1 YGRAYRDI
9 VRAFRGRFDH
19 PPDAVS
25 RPRSEDELEEVLEWA
40 LDAGALVVP
49 FGGGTSVVGGVEAL
63 EADRFEGV
71 VAIDVRALD
80 RVLEVDEVSRSA
92 RIQAGATG
100 PGLEAQLAERGMTMR
115 HYPQSFQFSTL
126 GGWIATRA
134 GGHFATLMT
143 HVDDLVESV
152 RALTPAGWWEYRLLL
167 GSEGTLGV
175 ITEAWVR
182 IRPRPEHRAGATV
195 RFASFGAGVEAA
207 RALAQSGLHPANA
220 RLIDAAEA
228 GVSGAGDGEH
238 ALLL

>member
-1 YGRAYRDI
+1 SALAAPAATHAPNPSRPPNRHGGNQTCPLDKPSPISTQVSLPAPRLHPPPGLGSTEPYERALHAYGRAYRDI

-49 FGGGTSVVGGVEAL
+49 FGGGTSVVGGVEAR

-115 HYPQSFQFSTL
+115 HYPQSFQF
-126 GGWIATRA
+126 
-134 GGHFATLMT
+134 
-143 HVDDLVESV
+143 
-152 RALTPAGWWEYRLLL
+152 
-167 GSEGTLGV
+167 
-175 ITEAWVR
+175 
-182 IRPRPEHRAGATV
+182 
-195 RFASFGAGVEAA
+195 
-207 RALAQSGLHPANA
+207 
-220 RLIDAAEA
+220 
-228 GVSGAGDGEH
+228 
-238 ALLL
+238 